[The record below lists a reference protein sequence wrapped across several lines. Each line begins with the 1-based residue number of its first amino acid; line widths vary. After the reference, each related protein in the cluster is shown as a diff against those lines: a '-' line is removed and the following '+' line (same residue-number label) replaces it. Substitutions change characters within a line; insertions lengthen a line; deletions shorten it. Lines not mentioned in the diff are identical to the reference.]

1 MLSWQQLKLDSYEF
15 CLIALY
21 AVFRLHFFNSLSPFN
36 RRTLPQCPIRNWLK
50 YIQYNTSQYDTIQCN
65 AIQYNKNN
73 TIQCNSLQYNTMQ
86 YNVIRANTMQY
97 STIQFNSIQANT
109 LKYNTYLLISFARS
123 VRQVMDRV
131 YFLHFMKTGKEGK
144 SEDP

>member
-1 MLSWQQLKLDSYEF
+1 
-15 CLIALY
+15 
-21 AVFRLHFFNSLSPFN
+21 
-36 RRTLPQCPIRNWLK
+36 
-50 YIQYNTSQYDTIQCN
+50 
-65 AIQYNKNN
+65 
-73 TIQCNSLQYNTMQ
+73 MQ

-144 SEDP
+144 NEDPQLAARTEQTRLVRCLLYGFVDYSGKGTKSSDILAGDQELEVRTAGYLRA